1 MRPLTDTRA
10 ICGRK
15 LPEPASCWLPAI
27 TRAMTKTASTTAAR
41 RQAVSRRLRRRRSI
55 TVSASITVSSL
66 QKIDS
71 LKRRKSG
78 GGWRR
83 SLFLGLR
90 RIFDLGSLALCFAL
104 ALRLL
109 GNLVAILFLRF
120 AQGSAENVAK
130 RSSGIGRAI
139 LGDGLFLLGDFER
152 LDRHPDLARLG
163 IDLGHHG
170 IELLADAEAV
180 RPLLGTVAREV
191 GAADEA
197 GQVVVD
203 ELDLEPAVLHRDDFA
218 GHPHAFLELGGRRA
232 GGKRIG
238 RELLDAEA
246 DALLLGVGFE
256 HHGFDVIPLVVVLE
270 GVLPGLGPVQIR

>member
-104 ALRLL
+104 
-109 GNLVAILFLRF
+109 
-120 AQGSAENVAK
+120 GSAENVAK
-130 RSSGIGRAI
+130 RSAGIGRAI

-246 DALLLGVGFE
+246 DALLLVVGFE